1 MTAELPA
8 RRTDD
13 DTFAVIDDALVA
25 LAQRRDL
32 WLGDDLVLIHLLDA
46 LITQAERCLPEA
58 VAHRG
63 REVAD
68 HTHRLITGTTA
79 YRAPRRRV
87 DRPSPAPTRE
97 EPPAETSNNHPRSIT
112 HRHHQRRE

>member
-13 DTFAVIDDALVA
+13 DTFAVIDDAPVA

-58 VAHRG
+58 MHGARDHRAGWDDIAALLGTSQHEAWLRFAPDSPIADG
-63 REVAD
+63 RWP
-68 HTHRLITGTTA
+68 IT
-79 YRAPRRRV
+79 
-87 DRPSPAPTRE
+87 PTD
-97 EPPAETSNNHPRSIT
+97 
-112 HRHHQRRE
+112 